1 MGRVVYFQ
9 VVTHM
14 SDDEQQPAVIPMY
27 TGQKWRYDY
36 VTPIRAIDGDTV
48 KLLIDAGFGVHIEQT
63 FRLYGIDTPEMHG
76 ETRPKGLL
84 AAQALWA
91 LLEGGIAV
99 LETYRPDKYGRPLCR
114 IWVGDPDTGD
124 FTDVNQWMIDGG
136 YARMY
141 LGGAK

>member
-1 MGRVVYFQ
+1 
-9 VVTHM
+9 M

-27 TGQKWRYDY
+27 TGRKWRYDY
-36 VTPIRAIDGDTV
+36 VAPIRVIDGDTV
-48 KLLIDAGFGVHIEQT
+48 KVLIDAGFGLHIEQT
-63 FRLYGIDTPEMHG
+63 FRLYGIDAPETHG
-76 ETRPKGLL
+76 KTSHAGVQAAGALQTLL
-84 AAQALWA
+84 HR
-91 LLEGGIAV
+91 GIAV

-124 FTDVNQWMIDGG
+124 FTDVNQWMVYNG